1 MKALARLKEL
11 YLCRV
16 ELTEEQLVSLF
27 EVVVGGSFRDVHL
40 SAMDLSQVDQC
51 QCQKGRVVNGNK
63 TSGELF

>member
-1 MKALARLKEL
+1 MKALTRLKEL

-40 SAMDLSQVDQC
+40 SAMDLSQVDQSVSVRGGWLMDT
-51 QCQKGRVVNGNK
+51 KKVA
-63 TSGELF
+63 SF